1 VAQQLPKKGKKMKKM
16 QDILAAIPSFQGLS
30 ENQLNEIKKIVVN
43 RHYTKGELIFSEGDH
58 GDGFYVVAGGMIKI
72 FKMSIEGKE
81 HIMRIVGPGE
91 SFGQV
96 SVYAGRTFPAGAQ
109 AISKSHL
116 LFLPRS
122 TFVGLITQNP
132 SLALSM
138 LASLSMR
145 LREFTV
151 HVERLALKEVPGRL
165 AAYLIHLVDEQAN
178 EPELVSL
185 NISKVQL
192 ASLLGTTPETLS
204 RILSQMADSGLIE
217 VKKRDIRIRDHSGL
231 EELADYGKHIDL

>member
-1 VAQQLPKKGKKMKKM
+1 MKKM

-109 AISKSHL
+109 AIAKSHL

-185 NISKVQL
+185 
-192 ASLLGTTPETLS
+192 
-204 RILSQMADSGLIE
+204 
-217 VKKRDIRIRDHSGL
+217 
-231 EELADYGKHIDL
+231 